1 MSGTARRSA
10 LLIVVTAALLAGCS
24 KDNGN
29 KAGPKGQN
37 VATLDLQT
45 GQCIEPPSKPTPEVE
60 TVQVFPCTEAH
71 TEELFAIVPYN
82 KTDAGT
88 EYPGDKVLR
97 DFANG
102 ACLERYEDYV
112 GAPYTDSSLF
122 YTFLLPSPRSWSD
135 RDDRD
140 VMCFVTTTG
149 EKLHA
154 SVKGSGR

>member
-1 MSGTARRSA
+1 MTTARRSA
-10 LLIVVTAALLAGCS
+10 LLLVVLAALLAGCS

-29 KAGPKGQN
+29 KAAVKGQK
-37 VATLDLQT
+37 VSTLDLQA
-45 GQCIEPPSKPTPEVE
+45 GQCIEPPSKPSPEVE
-60 TVQVFPCTEAH
+60 TVQVFPCTAPH
-71 TEELFAIVPYN
+71 TEELFAIVPYAKVDN
-82 KTDAGT
+82 STD
-88 EYPGDKVLR
+88 YPGDKVLR

-112 GAPYTDSSLF
+112 GVPYTDSSLF

-149 EKLHA
+149 EKLHE